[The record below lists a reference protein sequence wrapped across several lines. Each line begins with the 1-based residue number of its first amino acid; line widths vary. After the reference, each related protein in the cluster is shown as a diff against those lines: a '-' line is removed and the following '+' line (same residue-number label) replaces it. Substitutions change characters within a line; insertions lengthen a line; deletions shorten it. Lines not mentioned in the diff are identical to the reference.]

1 VTNLLQS
8 IAMGKMTGRLH
19 IDPDSGPVEIF
30 FEMGMPVH
38 ALSRLSSGE
47 ECFLEVVALHNGS
60 FVFEPNLKTDT
71 RSITHALDSLI
82 LKGVQLVDCQS
93 VIEGAGVKS
102 NSIVHRAQQG
112 LGEAEFEDK
121 VRQGAP
127 LDMTIQKR
135 FYITIDERLSI
146 KQIADSLKL
155 LRSEWVPIIANFI
168 KVDLAS
174 FSDSDPNAKR
184 LTVARKRIDPI
195 VVEQFAHHLKKPDT
209 GAFTFPAFLYFL
221 EQEFLR
227 FTHHQ
232 APVSVIL
239 LDIRLN
245 KAGAPAPAPRTA
257 MNAQMM
263 NPQTVNP
270 QAVAHVVRCMVPA
283 KRELDLIAHYEGQSL
298 AILLPN
304 TEWREAADVARRILA
319 ALSEARITTG
329 LEKLNVSGVL
339 GVACLPKDVDNPGEL
354 LAAAELAKERASTA
368 PDGLRLFS
376 DLS

>member
-1 VTNLLQS
+1 
-8 IAMGKMTGRLH
+8 
-19 IDPDSGPVEIF
+19 
-30 FEMGMPVH
+30 
-38 ALSRLSSGE
+38 
-47 ECFLEVVALHNGS
+47 
-60 FVFEPNLKTDT
+60 
-71 RSITHALDSLI
+71 
-82 LKGVQLVDCQS
+82 
-93 VIEGAGVKS
+93 
-102 NSIVHRAQQG
+102 
-112 LGEAEFEDK
+112 LGEAEFEGK

-127 LDMTIQKR
+127 LDMGIQKR

-146 KQIADSLKL
+146 KQIADSLEL

-174 FSDSDPNAKR
+174 FTDSDPNAKR
-184 LTVARKRIDPI
+184 LTVERKRIDPI
-195 VVEQFAHHLKKPDT
+195 VIEQFAHHLKKPDT
-209 GAFTFPAFLYFL
+209 GAFTFPALLYFL

-232 APVSVIL
+232 APVSIIL

-245 KAGAPAPAPRTA
+245 KAGAPPTSRTA

-270 QAVAHVVRCMVPA
+270 QAVAHVVRCMAPA

-304 TEWREAADVARRILA
+304 TEGREAADVARRILA
-319 ALSEARITTG
+319 ALNEARITTG